1 LAIRGAAE
9 RAIQLRSFDQA
20 MSYFL
25 QALAVTDDPLEQA
38 TLKERAA
45 DAATNAGRYPEAARL
60 ADEAAQEHRLAGDLI
75 GAGRATA
82 QGATAMLF
90 DGRAVEV
97 IESLTSLLADIDA
110 LHDPAAEPTQAAI
123 TSQLSRALMLD
134 GAHERA
140 IELADRAIVLAERLG
155 EVEIAIDTLVTKG
168 SSVGVFREQEGMA
181 ILLGAVRLAQIHGL
195 TRVEFRARNNVMIKV
210 AMVDA
215 PAALDI
221 VEGGIELARRTGH
234 RDGLLSFIGS
244 SVSNHYYLGDWSTAL
259 QVLDELERDDL
270 PVAVHIEAQ
279 WTRMEHAA
287 ACADPAAFATARA
300 RAEADLETMSSSQ
313 RRLGHEF
320 TLAWADYAAGHF
332 REGVD
337 RIERFEH
344 VGWDE
349 DERAISTGRL
359 AMRLGDADRVRR
371 AIAQTDEIAS
381 RSPFMTAAR
390 RRSRLASQRSRAVRM
405 RRSVATRGDRRMD
418 DLGYLLESSVMRLE
432 FAAVVGSI
440 GRRLGMRRRLLA
452 SSTPVSAQRPMSRAR
467 RPRRRRV
474 GRGSQPAIRRRRAA
488 HAFDGQVEG
497 VAPGSVGG

>member
-1 LAIRGAAE
+1 
-9 RAIQLRSFDQA
+9 
-20 MSYFL
+20 M
-25 QALAVTDDPLEQA
+25 
-38 TLKERAA
+38 
-45 DAATNAGRYPEAARL
+45 
-60 ADEAAQEHRLAGDLI
+60 
-75 GAGRATA
+75 
-82 QGATAMLF
+82 
-90 DGRAVEV
+90 

-181 ILLGAVRLAQIHGL
+181 ILLGAVRLAQIYGL

-221 VEGGIELARRTGH
+221 VEGGIELARRIGH

-381 RSPFMTAAR
+381 RSPFMTARAA
-390 RRSRLASQRSRAVRM
+390 SLAAGLAALEGRPDEAVRGYGE
-405 RRSVATRGDRRMD
+405 AIARMD

-432 FAAVVGSI
+432 FAAVVGVDRAEARDAAQAAREFYA
-440 GRRLGMRRRLLA
+440 GVGAKAYVAQLDALGIDGPAEAA
-452 SSTPVSAQRPMSRAR
+452 SPPSD
-467 RPRRRRV
+467 
-474 GRGSQPAIRRRRAA
+474 GDGAA

-497 VAPGSVGG
+497 VAPGSLGG